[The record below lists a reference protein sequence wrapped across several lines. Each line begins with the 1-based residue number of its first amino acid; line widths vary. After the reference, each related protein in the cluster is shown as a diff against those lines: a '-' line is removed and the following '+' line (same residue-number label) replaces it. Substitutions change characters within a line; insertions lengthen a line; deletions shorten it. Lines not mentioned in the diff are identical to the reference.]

1 MKTIQIYL
9 LAFAAVMLTAC
20 AKTKTKTAEEKVTE
34 AFKEYVKTDF
44 DDPDDFIEITRHAEK
59 DTIST
64 WKLKKQ
70 IHNLDLY
77 TLRTMLPNDTWGEFM
92 KIDDALDDSISIV
105 QHKIKVRVKSGD
117 GSTKVMDY
125 YVIEQNGEYNVQDH
139 AMTQDEMPEAIDE
152 ALEWLKK
159 AMRDLNSL
167 SNRLFNKDLY

>member
-1 MKTIQIYL
+1 MKTIQFYL

-20 AKTKTKTAEEKVTE
+20 AKTKTAEEKVAE

-44 DDPDDFIEITRHAEK
+44 NDPDDFIEITRQDEK

-64 WKLKKQ
+64 WGLKKQ
-70 IHNLDLY
+70 IGELDLY
-77 TLRTMLPNDTWGEFM
+77 TLRTMLPNATWDEF
-92 KIDDALDDSISIV
+92 KNIYDALDDSISIV

-125 YVIEQNGEYNVQDH
+125 YVIEQNGEYSVQDH
-139 AMTQDEMPEAIDE
+139 AITQDEMPEAIDE

-159 AMRDLNSL
+159 AMRDLSRL
-167 SNRLFNKDLY
+167 SNKLFNKDLY